1 MSYDSEIKQET
12 KENET
17 SCLKCSQNTVLT
29 NRQWLE
35 TLTDEEFAVWLES
48 FNNCNRC
55 MRQGN
60 DCFSHFDIE
69 GWLKREHRED

>member
-48 FNNCNRC
+48 FNSCTRC
-55 MRQGN
+55 MRRGN
-60 DCFSHFDIE
+60 DCFPPF
-69 GWLKREHRED
+69 